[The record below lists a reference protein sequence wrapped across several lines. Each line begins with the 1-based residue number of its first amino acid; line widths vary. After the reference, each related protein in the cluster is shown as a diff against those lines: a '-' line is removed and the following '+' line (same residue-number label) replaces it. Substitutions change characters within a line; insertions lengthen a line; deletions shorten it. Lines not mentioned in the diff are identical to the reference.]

1 MSSSLAFQAPRGFT
15 AMLSLE
21 IIALVLQ
28 ACVFASPLA
37 GPTVTLDSA
46 VVTGVTSGNTQ
57 EFLGIPF
64 AQPPYD
70 DFIPLL

>member
-1 MSSSLAFQAPRGFT
+1 
-15 AMLSLE
+15 MLSLK

-28 ACVFASPLA
+28 ACIVFASPLA

-64 AQPPYD
+64 AQPPYED
-70 DFIPLL
+70 SIPLL